1 LSAELLVQ
9 SCLVFCEKMGYL
21 SKGYY
26 TICLSSILS
35 STLHLTMSLIFMGRF
50 SLAMSLGL
58 NISIIGIQVC
68 GIALCFVGWR
78 KHDTIETL
86 VGYKRIS
93 PLSFDI
99 RLSVPL
105 TVILVLWGSW
115 VVYLAWF
122 TVFSGQPHEKLLW
135 MKDPVALTSFAA
147 WALKGI
153 IGTVSGLVFTAIS
166 YVRKPSKSKPEIKLA

>member
-1 LSAELLVQ
+1 M
-9 SCLVFCEKMGYL
+9 FCEKMGYL

-26 TICLSSILS
+26 VICLSSILS
-35 STLHLTMSLIFMGRF
+35 SILYLIMSLLFMGEF
-50 SLAMSLGL
+50 SWAMFLGL

-99 RLSVPL
+99 RSSVPL
-105 TVILVLWGSW
+105 TVILIFWGSW

-122 TVFSGQPHEKLLW
+122 TVFSGQPHEKLMW
-135 MKDPVALTSFAA
+135 MSNPVALAEFTA
-147 WALKGI
+147 WTITGI
-153 IGTVSGLVFTAIS
+153 IGIISALIFTTKS
-166 YVRKPSKSKPEIKLA
+166 LLRKPKTETSMKSF